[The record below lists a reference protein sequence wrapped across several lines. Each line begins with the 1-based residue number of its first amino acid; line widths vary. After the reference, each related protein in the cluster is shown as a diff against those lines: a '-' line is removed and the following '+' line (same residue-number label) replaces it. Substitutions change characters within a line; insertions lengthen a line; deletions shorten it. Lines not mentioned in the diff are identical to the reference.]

1 VFPRAEFWLS
11 PLGCSLWVYLIATD
25 QRYDAIAID
34 AFTSDG
40 TIPEQF
46 TKKEFFL
53 LTKKVL
59 DPFGVLVMNV
69 MVEHDLDMLA
79 DHIALNIESAKIPTA
94 LFDRPGR
101 YDRTVIIAGG
111 AVDHIQIS
119 SSRKPEWVREEL
131 HGTWPWYPNCFSKP
145 EVSSSGMH
153 LGRTIMRDT
162 SMLGPWIR
170 RFLMEH
176 LISERNLARNT
187 QRGYRDSI
195 QLLLPAIARRARKPI
210 DRLAVTDVS
219 ADRVRQFL
227 GELEEKRDCTIAT
240 RNQRLAA
247 IRSLARFIGLHAP
260 ELVEWCGQV
269 RAVPFK
275 KAPKTLV
282 PYLEKAE
289 MDALLAVPD

>member
-1 VFPRAEFWLS
+1 MIVLEELDTEFGIIKIMRSRLDGTCRYYQDLCFHS
-11 PLGCSLWVYLIATD
+11 GINTDGVSICGYVHVMYSIIAQSKARRVLMIGCAGGTLATMLHRLGCEITVVDINPHAFTLAKRYFQMPEGIECVVDDGWSYLIATG

-94 LFDRPGR
+94 LFDCPGR
-101 YDRTVIIAGG
+101 YERTVIIAGG

-131 HGTWPWYPNCFSKP
+131 HGI
-145 EVSSSGMH
+145 V
-153 LGRTIMRDT
+153 
-162 SMLGPWIR
+162 R
-170 RFLMEH
+170 R
-176 LISERNLARNT
+176 SAKT
-187 QRGYRDSI
+187 QMG
-195 QLLLPAIARRARKPI
+195 Q
-210 DRLAVTDVS
+210 
-219 ADRVRQFL
+219 
-227 GELEEKRDCTIAT
+227 EL
-240 RNQRLAA
+240 
-247 IRSLARFIGLHAP
+247 H
-260 ELVEWCGQV
+260 
-269 RAVPFK
+269 
-275 KAPKTLV
+275 
-282 PYLEKAE
+282 
-289 MDALLAVPD
+289 